1 MTYTPDYKV
10 ESTYDYQPTG
20 DIEGKYG
27 DPMEVATKDKGLAK
41 GLARKGR
48 KEVTKAYYAMVGSI
62 ESALAEAHALAYKAD
77 KDQETAINAALID
90 ADARKYE
97 ADKNLEAVEEQTKAD
112 IEIAKMQ
119 RETEMEKLEV
129 ERERIA
135 KVDAVNA
142 QANQMSAQALI
153 NESIGKMR
161 EGEADLEEAKQRNT
175 NYNSGYNYFGYL
187 S

>member
-1 MTYTPDYKV
+1 MTTPYTPEYTVDSKYDYKATTDLY
-10 ESTYDYQPTG
+10 ET
-20 DIEGKYG
+20 YG
-27 DPMEVATKDKGLAK
+27 DPFATMNGEKGLK
-41 GLARKGR
+41 LARKGR
-48 KEVTKAYYAMVGSI
+48 KEVTKAYMAMIGSI
-62 ESALAEAHALAYKAD
+62 ESALAEADAIAYKAD
-77 KDQETAINAALID
+77 RDQETAINAALID

-97 ADKNLEAVEEQTKAD
+97 ADKNLEAVEKQTKAD
-112 IEIAKMQ
+112 VDIAKMQ

-161 EGEADLEEAKQRNT
+161 EGEAKLEKAENRRYSSND
-175 NYNSGYNYFGYL
+175 YNYFGYL